1 MCLKLEPFFEIE
13 SPNNSYAIFY
23 KMENYLDVLS
33 YDLLEFLS

>member
-23 KMENYLDVLS
+23 KMENYIS
-33 YDLLEFLS
+33 TC